1 MLMENNRLKEIMLA
15 IRSIDPE
22 RNGYVTQQ
30 ELDDIFRENY
40 PKLMQNKHIF
50 ELLKDYRSV
59 SNKILVDYGKFK
71 TWIQLKL
78 KEATKK
84 QKIIYVDQKNEF
96 LS

>member
-1 MLMENNRLKEIMLA
+1 MLA

-78 KEATKK
+78 KEANKK